1 MKANSSYVRLASGLI
16 VPQSDYIDAQ
26 ERQGIPRRV
35 TIAGLIQAVLV
46 NDSIPFTPGTG
57 GTMGAHTLASKKH
70 EGIVRVDEFGHI
82 IGSRDTYFYNIPSQ
96 VHVNTANTVH
106 WDLFNAD
113 ATLLVRVQSIRQIP
127 NIVTVVTGIAFAWL
141 LERTTSVGTGGTAQT
156 AWLPDTSQT
165 ALDVDITCRTKPTGG
180 AVQSTDLFNYAI
192 HSEESNPGTIALAA
206 QGGLELVPK
215 TLSGE
220 SDREH
225 GILLRPAQGLCC
237 VQVTSSVQGNTG
249 WLIAFTV
256 EAP

>member
-1 MKANSSYVRLASGLI
+1 MKANSSFVRLASGLI
-16 VPQSDYIDAQ
+16 ISQSDYIDAQ
-26 ERQGIPRRV
+26 ERRGIPRRV
-35 TIAGLIQAVLV
+35 TIAGLIQAALV
-46 NDSIPFTPGTG
+46 NDSILFTPGTG

-113 ATLLVRVQSIRQIP
+113 ASLLVRVQSIRQIP
-127 NIVTVVTGIAFAWL
+127 DITIVVTGIAFSWL
-141 LERTTSVGTGGTAQT
+141 LERTTSVGTGGTART

-165 ALDVDITCRTKPTGG
+165 ALDADITCRTKPTGG
-180 AVQSTDLFNYAI
+180 AAQSTDLLNYAM
-192 HSEESNPGTIALAA
+192 HSEETNTGAIVQAM

-215 TLSGE
+215 MLSGE

-225 GILLRPAQGLCC
+225 GILLRPNEGLRC
-237 VQVTSSVQGNTG
+237 VQVTSSAAGNTG
-249 WLIAFTV
+249 WFITFTV
-256 EAP
+256 E